1 VPNRAQPSLISKVQS
16 FLKLE
21 PRWFRRTASA
31 VAVLSVAGLLIA
43 AGFTEKVSSEAGL
56 GVASTAILFL
66 LAVMVDNLVELRTER
81 GVEVLV
87 NESDATEIQT
97 DCVTIQRPE
106 WVKMCEYS
114 AFSVGQIFNAIAGS
128 GSVRQVKLLVSHPCS
143 MPAWHREQR
152 LVPAIASLG
161 VTFPVG
167 DLKSLDLQIRCYRSA
182 PSLRGRNYG
191 GALIAAGWYTRDR
204 REPEEHWPDKEQQL
218 WGASN
223 PLVLAAAGEA
233 VGAKLTKWF
242 DEVFE
247 RVWETATPI
256 EEALLYFGH
265 VTSLEWLALASTDGT
280 LKQAGKPVYE
290 LEQDYSR
297 YLLRIR
303 GASDVELVEPE
314 DGVLMINGKWAAGDV
329 SAGSGDG
336 VDGTF
341 TRRLSLPG
349 GVKVEAPVSH
359 DGDVEITLRKQVAG

>member
-1 VPNRAQPSLISKVQS
+1 
-16 FLKLE
+16 
-21 PRWFRRTASA
+21 
-31 VAVLSVAGLLIA
+31 LSVAGLLIA
-43 AGFTEKVSSEAGL
+43 AGFTDKVSSEVGL
-56 GVASTAILFL
+56 GVASSAILFL

-81 GVEVLV
+81 GVEVA
-87 NESDATEIQT
+87 NEANATEMQT
-97 DCVTIQRPE
+97 DCVTIERPE

-114 AFSVGQIFNAIAGS
+114 AFSVARIFDAIAGS

-161 VTFPVG
+161 VTFPLT
-167 DLKSLDLQIRCYRSA
+167 DLKHLDLQIRCYRSP

-191 GALIAAGWYTRDR
+191 GALVAAGWYTSDR

-247 RVWETATPI
+247 RVWKTATPI
-256 EEALLYFGH
+256 EEALLFFGH
-265 VTSLEWLALASTDGT
+265 VTSLEWLALASADGT

-303 GASDVELVEPE
+303 GASEVALIGPKA
-314 DGVLMINGKWAAGDV
+314 GVLTIEGK
-329 SAGSGDG
+329 SGDG
-336 VDGTF
+336 LDGTF
-341 TRRLSLPG
+341 TRDLALPS
-349 GVKVEAPVSH
+349 GVKVENPVSD
-359 DGDVEITLRKQVAG
+359 DGVVEITFTKQGAGCEG